1 MNAFN
6 HDFVGWFAATV
17 LLVTI
22 GSQVYKQWRSG
33 SVAGV
38 SPWLFTGQLI
48 ASIGFLT
55 YSLLL
60 ENWVFA
66 VTNSMISMAA
76 LVGKRVDSI
85 NRRRTE
91 ARSARAG

>member
-1 MNAFN
+1 MNAFPQ
-6 HDFVGWFAATV
+6 DFVGWFAATV

-48 ASIGFLT
+48 ASLGFLL

-60 ENWVFA
+60 ENWVFV
-66 VTNSMISMAA
+66 VTNTMIAIAA
-76 LVGKRVDSI
+76 LVGKLVDSF
-85 NRRRTE
+85 NRRRIE
-91 ARSARAG
+91 ARGAHAS

>member
-85 NRRRTE
+85 NRRRNE